1 MANRTKNIPSE
12 AQVLEWMTSL
22 SNWGRWGEDDQKGCL
37 NLITPDKR
45 KQAAALVQDGITVS
59 CARPITTEIQP
70 DTTFQVQRY
79 MVDSGEGRDTDPPER
94 RLVRRGASEF
104 IGMVFHGQTITHIDA
119 LSHYSWQGRLYNG
132 KPASVIT
139 SREGAQ
145 SHSIEVAAQGIVT
158 RGVLLD
164 ITRVR
169 GADWLEPTDPVMPED
184 LEAAERLQGVRVEEG
199 DILLVR
205 TGNYRMRLE
214 TGRVPNTQ
222 PSTACQV
229 ACTPLVQGAGRGHA
243 GDRHLQR
250 HPPQPLRHGNRAV
263 AHGILGDPGHVAD
276 RQHQSGTT
284 GGGLR
289 RAGSARVHAFLG
301 AFGSAERNRQS
312 GQSDSDILDGFH
324 TQVLGPK
331 AWNGTGK
338 EGVKLIYQTAIVKLC
353 SHLSGCMLNSCF
365 KSCAIGVA
373 QS

>member
-1 MANRTKNIPSE
+1 MANIPANIPSE

-37 NLITPDKR
+37 NLITPEKR
-45 KQAAALVQDGITVS
+45 RQAAALVQDGITVS

-70 DTTFQVQRY
+70 DTTHQVLRY

-119 LSHYSWQGRLYNG
+119 LSHYSWQGQLYNG

-145 SHSIEVAAQGIVT
+145 SHSIEVASQGIVT

-169 GADWLEPTDPVMPED
+169 GADWMEPTDPVMPED
-184 LEAAERLQGVRVEEG
+184 LEAAERLEGVRVEEG

-222 PSTACQV
+222 PMTACQV
-229 ACTPLVQGAGRGHA
+229 ACTPWFKDRGVAMLGTDTSNDVRPSHYATVTAPLHTVSLVTLGMWLIDNTNLEQLAEACMERGRYEFM
-243 GDRHLQR
+243 L
-250 HPPQPLRHGNRAV
+250 
-263 AHGILGDPGHVAD
+263 
-276 RQHQSGTT
+276 S
-284 GGGLR
+284 
-289 RAGSARVHAFLG
+289 
-301 AFGSAERNRQS
+301 
-312 GQSDSDILDGFH
+312 
-324 TQVLGPK
+324 LGPLVLR
-331 AWNGTGK
+331 NVTGSP
-338 EGVKLIYQTAIVKLC
+338 VNPIAI
-353 SHLSGCMLNSCF
+353 F
-365 KSCAIGVA
+365 
-373 QS
+373 